1 MSIHLITGLP
11 RNGKSYYCVTRIV
24 EDLIN
29 EDRGIYTNLPIHPD
43 ILCKY
48 VAVQKH
54 DKKMNTILIC
64 LKNCFPEY
72 IFSALLTL
80 FPRFGNSGAKSCIL
94 PLAYGTGQKI

>member
-54 DKKMNTILIC
+54 DKKN
-64 LKNCFPEY
+64 EY
-72 IFSALLTL
+72 YLDLFEELLSRIHIF
-80 FPRFGNSGAKSCIL
+80 RSCIWN
-94 PLAYGTGQKI
+94 GTENLILR

>member
-54 DKKMNTILIC
+54 DK
-64 LKNCFPEY
+64 
-72 IFSALLTL
+72 
-80 FPRFGNSGAKSCIL
+80 
-94 PLAYGTGQKI
+94 